1 VEVKYNQAFCLPK
14 VIGAQIRYVFSLIL
28 GMSNAR
34 EMYNLCLAF
43 VKEKMREINV
53 RGDVKD
59 SMKGM

>member
-1 VEVKYNQAFCLPK
+1 LSK

-28 GMSNAR
+28 GMINAR

>member
-1 VEVKYNQAFCLPK
+1 VEVKYNQAFCLSK

-28 GMSNAR
+28 GMINAR